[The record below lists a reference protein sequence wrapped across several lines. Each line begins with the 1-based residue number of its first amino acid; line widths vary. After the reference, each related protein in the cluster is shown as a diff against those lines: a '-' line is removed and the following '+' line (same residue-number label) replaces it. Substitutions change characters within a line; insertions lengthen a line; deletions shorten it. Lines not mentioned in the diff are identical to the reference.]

1 MLEHDIFALIPT
13 HFKPCHSSGLRLWLQ
28 NLQEAIHP
36 VPAVT
41 LFFSVVRHRF
51 IKLELISLPRFLS
64 LSARSSFFFS
74 HPFKL
79 LVSSFSTRFSSS
91 VGPVPSLCSVLLS
104 SALFVQVSVVSPRAL
119 LWYVAHWCDTLPTPV
134 HISAALYCFNDCHLD

>member
-1 MLEHDIFALIPT
+1 MLEHDIFALIQT
-13 HFKPCHSSGLRLWLQ
+13 HFKRFHSLGLRIWLQ
-28 NLQEAIHP
+28 NYRKLFTLCRRSHSFQCCTPLIHKIR
-36 VPAVT
+36 ACFT
-41 LFFSVVRHRF
+41 SSISV
-51 IKLELISLPRFLS
+51 SLRQWL
-64 LSARSSFFFS
+64 LFS

-79 LVSSFSTRFSSS
+79 LVSSFSTSFSSS
-91 VGPVPSLCSVLLS
+91 VGPVPSLCSVLLP